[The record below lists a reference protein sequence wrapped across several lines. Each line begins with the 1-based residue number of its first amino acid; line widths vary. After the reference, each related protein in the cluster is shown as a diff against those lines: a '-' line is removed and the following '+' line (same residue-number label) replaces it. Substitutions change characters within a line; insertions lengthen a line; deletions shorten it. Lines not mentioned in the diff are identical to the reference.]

1 MRNQHLI
8 FDTMDEIKLI
18 TVPMR
23 NSDFAK
29 SSNLLIEIEQF
40 DWSFKMLSV
49 LLNELDDWIID
60 PNNGSRNQK
69 RADGRYY
76 FFLGSF

>member
-60 PNNGSRNQK
+60 PNILFC
-69 RADGRYY
+69 
-76 FFLGSF
+76 FFF